1 MELEVLGVAIA
12 VLTTEESLMVV
23 VVVVVVAT
31 MAFRVDFAPLAAAEL
46 HRSAVTS

>member
-23 VVVVVVAT
+23 VVVVVAT
-31 MAFRVDFAPLAAAEL
+31 VAFRVDFAPLAAAEL

>member
-12 VLTTEESLMVV
+12 VLTTEESLM